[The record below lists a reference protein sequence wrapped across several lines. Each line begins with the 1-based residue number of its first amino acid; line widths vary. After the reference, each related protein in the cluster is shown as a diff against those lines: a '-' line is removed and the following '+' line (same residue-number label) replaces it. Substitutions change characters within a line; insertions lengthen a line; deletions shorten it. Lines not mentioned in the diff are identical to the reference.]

1 MLTIISAIV
10 LLGILIFVHELGHFL
25 AAKRLGVS
33 VLKFS
38 LGFGPKVVGKKIG
51 ETEYL
56 ISAFPLGGYVK
67 MLGEDPAELVNPS
80 DANSSFM
87 AQRVWKRTLIVFTG
101 PLSNLLFAVII
112 FTGIFILGI
121 PVLTSKVGNV
131 LEDSPA
137 MSAGIQEDDRITAIN
152 GIKVNKWTEM
162 VKIVQRSEGKALRL
176 TIQRDN
182 RTFDIEL
189 TPKKKITKNI
199 FGEDKEVWMMGISA
213 SKESITER
221 SDPLTAVVNGV
232 SKTIEI
238 TTLTVIGIIKIFQRI
253 VPTETIGG
261 PILIAQM
268 AGEQAAHGFMSFM
281 IFMAIISINLGVLN
295 LLPIPILDGG
305 HLLFLGIEKIMGKPL
320 SMRKREIAQQ
330 IGLFLLIS
338 LMIFAFYNDIVRLF
352 EGRPTIPR

>member
-38 LGFGPKVVGKKIG
+38 LGFGPRVVGKKIG

-67 MLGEDPAELVNPS
+67 MLGEDPAEVIDLP
-80 DANSSFM
+80 DANRSFM
-87 AQRVWKRTLIVFTG
+87 AQRVWKRTLIVFMG
-101 PLSNLLFAVII
+101 PLSNLLFAVIV
-112 FTGIFILGI
+112 FTGIFIVGI

-137 MSAGIQEDDRITAIN
+137 MSAGIQKDDRITAIN
-152 GIKVNKWTEM
+152 GIKVNKWIEM
-162 VKIVQRSEGKALRL
+162 VKMVQRSEGKALRL
-176 TIQRDN
+176 TMQRDN

-189 TPKKKITKNI
+189 TPTKKITKNI
-199 FGEDKEVWMMGISA
+199 FGEDKEAWMIGISA
-213 SKESITER
+213 SRETIIER
-221 SDPLTAVVNGV
+221 SEPLTAIVNGI

-268 AGEQAAHGFMSFM
+268 AGEQASHGLMSFM

-330 IGLFLLIS
+330 VGLFLLIS